1 MAKINKALDYNKLLI
16 EQGKGKLLNKHLEFP
31 LYAPIK
37 YDGNYVVIQVRK
49 GRATFTT
56 SGGLNYT
63 HRDDGGYIFKNAED
77 GVYLAERIWGK
88 GLLGD
93 RNRCN
98 LRGPKDA
105 QTSAGHTYK
114 VFDYLTHSE
123 YERGKA
129 RVEYDSRYKCLLLCN
144 IPYIY
149 IAERVQVGS
158 LEILELYLKEVVNKG
173 YEGVMLIQP
182 DWIWKDTKSR
192 KVDFCKW
199 KKRPTVDL
207 LCLGC
212 EEGTGKYEGMI
223 GALVL
228 QDSEGRTVS
237 VGSGMSDEDRLRD
250 PDFFIGKVV
259 EMFYEQIVHT
269 YIQPTF
275 GSEYEG
281 VLIRDDKTKEEID

>member
-1 MAKINKALDYNKLLI
+1 VAKINKALDYNKLLI
-16 EQGKGKLLNKHLEFP
+16 EQGKGKLLNKHIKFP
-31 LYAPIK
+31 LYATTK
-37 YDGNYVVIQVRK
+37 YDGNYVAIHVRK

-56 SGGLNYT
+56 SGGFNYT

-98 LRGPKDA
+98 LRGSKPI
-105 QTSAGHTYK
+105 QTSTDHTYK

-123 YERGKA
+123 YVRGKA
-129 RVEYDSRYKCLLLCN
+129 RVDYDSRYKCLLLCN
-144 IPYIY
+144 IPYMY
-149 IAERVQVGS
+149 IAERVKINDMKT
-158 LEILELYLKEVVNKG
+158 LKAYLRLIVNQG
-173 YEGVMLIQP
+173 YEGLMGMDP
-182 DWIWKDTKSR
+182 EWYWKATTSR
-192 KVDFCKW
+192 TIDLFKFKD
-199 KKRPTVDL
+199 RPTVDL
-207 LCLGC
+207 LCIGVNAG
-212 EEGTGKYEGMI
+212 EGKYEGMI
-223 GALVL
+223 GSLKL
-228 QDSEGRTVS
+228 IDSKGRV
-237 VGSGMSDEDRLRD
+237 VNPGSGMSDEDRLQD

-281 VLIRDDKTKEEID
+281 VLIREDKTKEEID